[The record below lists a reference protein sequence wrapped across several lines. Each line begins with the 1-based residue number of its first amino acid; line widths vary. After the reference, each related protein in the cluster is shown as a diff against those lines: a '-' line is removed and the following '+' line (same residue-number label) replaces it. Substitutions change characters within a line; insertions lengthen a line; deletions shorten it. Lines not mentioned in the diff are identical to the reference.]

1 MAPPPHPEHD
11 PGMTTPWFGLHL
23 PLYTFPGA
31 TTAQIFDRIA
41 EQARA
46 AEDAGFSL
54 VTVMDHLN
62 QIPVHGAQDEPML
75 EAWSVLAALAR
86 ETRSV
91 RLGTLVTGVTYR
103 NPAMLAKMAT
113 TLDVISGGRAVFG
126 LGAAWFEAEHEG
138 YGFAFPPIRE
148 RMDRLDE
155 ALTIVRAMFTNERS
169 TFEGAHYRTRDA
181 LNIPQPVRAGG
192 PRILVGGGGEQRTL
206 RIAAKHADMTHWFPL
221 GLDALNHK
229 TGILA
234 GYCEAIGRGPG
245 EIERTMAAPVL
256 VAATEPEARAMWERL
271 PDERR
276 AVMRSGT
283 PEQAVDGLRPYLD
296 AGFTGF
302 TFNNSAYRTPEQI
315 AVIGELLRLVA

>member
-1 MAPPPHPEHD
+1 
-11 PGMTTPWFGLHL
+11 MTTPWFGLHL
-23 PLYTFPGA
+23 PLYTFPDA
-31 TTAQIFDRIA
+31 PTDRIFDRVA
-41 EQARA
+41 DQARA
-46 AEDAGFSL
+46 AETAGFSL

-62 QIPVHGAQDEPML
+62 QIPGIGAPHEPML

-138 YGFAFPPIRE
+138 FGFDFPPIRE

-155 ALTIVRAMFTNERS
+155 ALTIVRAMFANERS
-169 TFEGAHYRTRDA
+169 SFEGAHYRTRDV
-181 LNIPQPVRAGG
+181 LNVPQPVQAGG

-221 GLDALNHK
+221 GLDALNRK
-229 TGILA
+229 TGVLA
-234 GYCEAIGRGPG
+234 GYCEAIGRDPG

-271 PDERR
+271 PEERR
-276 AVMRSGT
+276 IAVVHGT
-283 PEQAVDGLRPYLD
+283 PEQAAEGLRPYLD

-302 TFNNSAYRTPEQI
+302 TFNNNVYRTPEQI
-315 AVIGELLRLVA
+315 AVLGELLRLVA

>member
-1 MAPPPHPEHD
+1 MR
-11 PGMTTPWFGLHL
+11 MTTPWFGLHL

-31 TTAQIFDRIA
+31 PTAQIFDRVA

-46 AEDAGFSL
+46 AEAAGFGL

-62 QIPVHGAQDEPML
+62 QIPGVGRQDEPML
-75 EAWSVLAALAR
+75 EGWAVLAALSR
-86 ETRSV
+86 ETKTV

-138 YGFAFPPIRE
+138 FGFDFPPIGE

-155 ALTIVRAMFTNERS
+155 ALTIVRAMFANERS
-169 TFEGAHYRTRDA
+169 SVDGRHYRTREA
-181 LNIPQPVRAGG
+181 LNVPQPVQAGG
-192 PRILVGGGGEQRTL
+192 PPILVGGGGEQRTL

-221 GLDALNHK
+221 GAEALARK
-229 TGILA
+229 TELLA
-234 GYCEAIGRGPG
+234 SYCEAIGRDPG
-245 EIERTMAAPVL
+245 EVERTMAAPVL
-256 VAATEPEARAMWERL
+256 VAATEADARAMLQYL
-271 PDERR
+271 PAERR
-276 AVMRSGT
+276 PFVAHGT
-283 PEQAVDGLRPYLD
+283 AAHAADALRPYLD

-302 TFNNSAYRTPEQI
+302 TFSNTIYRSPEQI
-315 AVIGELLRLVA
+315 AVLGELLRLVA